1 VFGDPD
7 RFTGTNP
14 LVPNPPIPYFYIS
27 NEQGNGV
34 VLPFGTEVFGGPEN
48 YYQFFQTGTLVH
60 KHHNLKFGGQ
70 YVQLRDNRSYGIGQ
84 VADAKFLDVQ
94 GFVNGVLDAYEIAL
108 SPKGQYPGEY
118 VAPPFGPPSFTRHF
132 RYNEPSLFIQ
142 DTWKITPRLTLTPGL
157 RWEYFGVLHSPG
169 AEHPLDSNF
178 YMGHGSNGLEQIANG
193 QILRTIDAPGAL
205 NGRFYLP
212 NYKNFAPRLGAAY
225 DLFGDGKTVLR
236 TGIGVFYDRRVGWE
250 LFRVMTNPPSYS
262 TSRLTNVPVTSE
274 MLTNQYTAFPNTP
287 IQLSQSDAK
296 PIATNLRAAYTVS
309 WNLTLEHEL
318 AGSYVF
324 GASYLGSSA
333 SRLYS
338 INNVNRTGSG
348 GLLDPSCV
356 TTRFAADGVTPIGPD
371 YTSCPNLNPDF
382 SSLTVRGNDGHSSFE
397 ALQLRLDSRRLSR
410 WGFQFGINYT
420 WSHSIDNRSV
430 SGVSG
435 SIAETGT
442 GFLDAFQSSLDR
454 GSSDFDVRHRMAAHW
469 IWQIPLGR
477 DSASWQGRYLM
488 GGWEISG
495 ILSVQ
500 TGQPFT
506 IGDSGVPDIF
516 TERTRPR
523 LTGIAPAAGSRVPDA
538 TSPNSFLYVPL
549 NEAYDSSGT
558 CLAVA
563 APFACEI
570 SVNGPFDGTLPRN
583 TYRAPGTYYQN
594 TALLKNFP
602 LPREGIQLQFRA
614 EFYNLF
620 NHPNLYVN
628 GGTNDIYSPSFN
640 IKNGLAVPG
649 VTTAFRDNRQIVL
662 ALKFIF

>member
-1 VFGDPD
+1 
-7 RFTGTNP
+7 
-14 LVPNPPIPYFYIS
+14 
-27 NEQGNGV
+27 
-34 VLPFGTEVFGGPEN
+34 
-48 YYQFFQTGTLVH
+48 
-60 KHHNLKFGGQ
+60 
-70 YVQLRDNRSYGIGQ
+70 
-84 VADAKFLDVQ
+84 
-94 GFVNGVLDAYEIAL
+94 
-108 SPKGQYPGEY
+108 
-118 VAPPFGPPSFTRHF
+118 
-132 RYNEPSLFIQ
+132 
-142 DTWKITPRLTLTPGL
+142 
-157 RWEYFGVLHSPG
+157 VLHSPG

-178 YMGHGSNGLEQIANG
+178 YMGPGSNGLEQIANG
-193 QILRTIDAPGAL
+193 QVLRTVDVPGAL

-274 MLTNQYTAFPNTP
+274 MLTNQYAAFPNTP
-287 IQLSQSDAK
+287 IQLSQSETK
-296 PIATNLRAAYTVS
+296 PIDTNLRAAYTVS

-324 GASYLGSSA
+324 GASYLGSSG

-338 INNVNRTGSG
+338 INNLSRTGSG
-348 GLLDPSCV
+348 GLLDPSCI
-356 TTRFAADGVTPIGPD
+356 TTRFAADGVTPLGPD
-371 YTSCPNLNPDF
+371 YMNCSGLNPNL

-410 WGFQFGINYT
+410 WGFQFGVNYS

-430 SGVSG
+430 SGLSG
-435 SIAETGT
+435 SIAETGVA
-442 GFLDAFQSSLDR
+442 FLAAFQPSLDR

-477 DSASWQGRYLM
+477 DSSSWQGRYLI

-495 ILSVQ
+495 ITSVQ

-506 IGDSGVPDIF
+506 IGDSGVPDLF

-523 LTGIAPAAGSRVPDA
+523 LTGIAPAAGERVPDA

-549 NEAYDSSGT
+549 NEAYDSSGA
-558 CLAVA
+558 CLANA

-570 SVNGPFDGTLPRN
+570 SVNGPFDGNLPRN

-602 LPREGIQLQFRA
+602 LSREGMQLQFRA

-628 GGTNDIYSPSFN
+628 GGTNDINSLSFN
-640 IKNGLAVPG
+640 RKDGLAVPG
-649 VTTAFRDNRQIVL
+649 VTTTFRDNRQIVF
-662 ALKFIF
+662 ALKFMF